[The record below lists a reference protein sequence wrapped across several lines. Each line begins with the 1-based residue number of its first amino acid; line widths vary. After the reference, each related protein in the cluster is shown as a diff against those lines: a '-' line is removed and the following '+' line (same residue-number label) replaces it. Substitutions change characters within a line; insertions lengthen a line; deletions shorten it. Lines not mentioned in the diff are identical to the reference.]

1 MAASI
6 KPIIGM
12 PSDVFWK
19 DGQMY
24 HSIGEKYLR
33 AVHDVS
39 NCVPVMVPSLG
50 DAHDLDATL
59 DRLDGILMTGAL
71 SNVHPPHYGHEPSE
85 LHEPYDHQRD
95 ATTLKMISKVLDRG
109 MPLFCICRG
118 YQELNVVLGGTL
130 ATEIHTA
137 PGRLDHRA
145 PNHDDMD
152 VRYGPVHEISIR
164 EGGLL
169 HSILG
174 KTSTRVN
181 TVHRQG
187 IDRLAKG
194 LVVEADAPDGVIEAV
209 RVLGTKGFALGVQW
223 HPEYK
228 AAENPD
234 SVKLFEAFGDAARE
248 YAVKAMHVAA

>member
-1 MAASI
+1 MAVSI
-6 KPIIGM
+6 KPIIGL

-19 DGQMY
+19 DDQMY
-24 HSIGEKYLR
+24 HSIGDKYLR
-33 AVHDVS
+33 AVHDVAH
-39 NCVPVMVPSLG
+39 CVPVMIPSMG
-50 DAHDLDATL
+50 DVHDLDATL
-59 DRLDGILMTGAL
+59 DRLDGIVMTGAL
-71 SNVHPPHYGHEPSE
+71 SNVHPPHYGHDPSE
-85 LHEPYDHQRD
+85 HHEPYDHHRD

-109 MPLFCICRG
+109 MPLLCICRG

-137 PGRLDHRA
+137 EGRLDHRA
-145 PNHDDMD
+145 PDHEDMD
-152 VRYGPVHEISIR
+152 VRYGPVHDISIR

-174 KTSTRVN
+174 KTVAQVN

-209 RVLGTKGFALGVQW
+209 RVLGTTGFALGVQW

-234 SVKLFEAFGDAARE
+234 SVKLFEAYGEAARAYLTGE
-248 YAVKAMHVAA
+248 ARPAA